1 MQDHHHHSLPS
12 FPCLSYLDIEDCL
25 NLTSMPLFP
34 YLEENL
40 SLNNVSFMP
49 LQETMAM
56 TSLLPPS
63 PPLSKL
69 KIMTLSFDE
78 DEVPLLD
85 DWPSNLMSLK
95 KLQFWRCPGLTSLS
109 EAVQYLT
116 SLRSLA
122 FEELPKLESLPASLQ
137 HLTNLQDLYIIDY
150 PNLMIL
156 PEWISK
162 LTSLETLGI
171 NKCPNLASLP
181 NELQCLR
188 SLQRLKIAN
197 CPLLEKRCEKEI
209 GEEVGPRLVTSPIL
223 TIHSNTLIFLRY
235 IL

>member
-1 MQDHHHHSLPS
+1 
-12 FPCLSYLDIEDCL
+12 
-25 NLTSMPLFP
+25 MPLFP
-34 YLEENL
+34 YLKENL
-40 SLNNVSFMP
+40 YLNNVSFMP

-56 TSLLPPS
+56 ALLLPPS
-63 PPLSKL
+63 TPLSKL
-69 KIMTLSFDE
+69 KIMTLAFRE
-78 DEVPLLD
+78 DEVTLLD